1 MNKNETSLPGC
12 LSPMAIGAALIVA
25 VLVLGFTF
33 LQGGSLFSPGPLNA
47 QAADAPLG
55 GVKAHAQI
63 RDCAACHPAPWSGQS
78 MDAAC
83 QVCHVDV
90 KNPANFHTSL
100 LSKTANLKCTT
111 CHVEHRGPD
120 AALTQI
126 STIDFPHEGIGF
138 SLKVH
143 QTMPDGSSIQCAAC
157 HKGKYAGTFNQT
169 ECADCHA
176 ALKDNFMPAH
186 IAAFGANCL
195 GCHDGLESYGRAFD
209 HSQAPFALV
218 GKHQPLD
225 CVLCHRGATTIPG
238 LKAASQACSAC
249 HAGQDAHQGRFGT
262 NCATCHTPED
272 WKKATIDHSLTAF
285 ALFGKHTTVEC
296 QACHLNGVYK
306 GTPQDCFSCHA
317 KKDAHQGKFGTDC
330 AACHT
335 PEDWKKATFD
345 HNLLAFK
352 LVGKHLTAKCEAC
365 HLNSVFKGTPADC
378 YSCHKKDDF
387 HKGQYGTDCSVC
399 HAPTAW
405 KPSTFNHN
413 NAFPLTGAHVRLSC
427 QQCHKSGFKGAPT
440 ACAGCHADPAYH
452 QGLFGLDCVA
462 CHATSA
468 WLPAKYNRPHTA
480 FPINHG
486 GANICR
492 DCHPGSLK
500 SYACQSCHSGGE
512 FSKNHQGVANLN
524 DCLRCH
530 PGGRGGD

>member
-25 VLVLGFTF
+25 VLALGFTF

-176 ALKDNFMPAH
+176 ALKD
-186 IAAFGANCL
+186 L
-195 GCHDGLESYGRAFD
+195 G
-209 HSQAPFALV
+209 
-218 GKHQPLD
+218 
-225 CVLCHRGATTIPG
+225 
-238 LKAASQACSAC
+238 
-249 HAGQDAHQGRFGT
+249 
-262 NCATCHTPED
+262 
-272 WKKATIDHSLTAF
+272 
-285 ALFGKHTTVEC
+285 
-296 QACHLNGVYK
+296 
-306 GTPQDCFSCHA
+306 
-317 KKDAHQGKFGTDC
+317 
-330 AACHT
+330 
-335 PEDWKKATFD
+335 
-345 HNLLAFK
+345 
-352 LVGKHLTAKCEAC
+352 
-365 HLNSVFKGTPADC
+365 
-378 YSCHKKDDF
+378 
-387 HKGQYGTDCSVC
+387 
-399 HAPTAW
+399 PTAW
-405 KPSTFNHN
+405 AAMTAWK
-413 NAFPLTGAHVRLSC
+413 ATGAPLITARRPLPWLVNTSPWIA
-427 QQCHKSGFKGAPT
+427 SYATGAPQ
-440 ACAGCHADPAYH
+440 P
-452 QGLFGLDCVA
+452 
-462 CHATSA
+462 S
-468 WLPAKYNRPHTA
+468 
-480 FPINHG
+480 
-486 GANICR
+486 
-492 DCHPGSLK
+492 PG
-500 SYACQSCHSGGE
+500 
-512 FSKNHQGVANLN
+512 
-524 DCLRCH
+524 
-530 PGGRGGD
+530 